1 MGQNLLET
9 VALRRYGTPE
19 DCAGVIEFLA
29 TDLGS
34 YVTGATIAVD
44 GGAA

>member
-1 MGQNLLET
+1 

-29 TDLGS
+29 TDLGA

>member
-1 MGQNLLET
+1 MGRHRLET

-19 DCAGVIEFLA
+19 DCAGVIVFLA
-29 TDLGS
+29 TDFGA
-34 YVTGATIAVD
+34 YMIGATIAVD